1 MKKRPILLIYACLD
15 VRKSSFLALS
25 KKRMRTKKKREFV
38 FKRDKNWLIKPGFQQ
53 LIRSNYFIDNKE
65 IKYQNIKIKIN
76 NRKIRIKNNN
86 RF

>member
-15 VRKSSFLALS
+15 VRKSSFWPCL
-25 KKRMRTKKKREFV
+25 KKGCGKEKKKREFV

-65 IKYQNIKIKIN
+65 IKKKILDKVPHQKSIY
-76 NRKIRIKNNN
+76 KK
-86 RF
+86 

>member
-1 MKKRPILLIYACLD
+1 MKKRLILLIYACLD

-25 KKRMRTKKKREFV
+25 KKRLRTKKKKREFV

-65 IKYQNIKIKIN
+65 IKKKILDKVPHQKSIC
-76 NRKIRIKNNN
+76 KK
-86 RF
+86 

>member
-25 KKRMRTKKKREFV
+25 KKRLRTKKKKREFV

-65 IKYQNIKIKIN
+65 IKKKILDKVPHQKSIY
-76 NRKIRIKNNN
+76 KK
-86 RF
+86 